1 LKRASRT
8 AAVSFDS
15 GANRLARG
23 RSGER
28 KSGVDIEKEIEIDM
42 LKPSQVARKMNQ
54 PLVSV
59 VMVVRNVDRFLA
71 EAIESI
77 LGQTFTDFEF
87 VILDF
92 GSTDRSQAIAATY
105 AARDNRIRLH
115 EVPNCGLAEARN
127 AACFLA
133 EGQYIAIQD
142 ADDMSVPNRLL
153 RQVEFMEKHQDFGL
167 LGGAAEWVDSQATS
181 LWTLTFPSED
191 CEIRSALAT
200 RCPFSQTAVL
210 LRREA
215 FVAVGGYRAAFA
227 PSEDYDLWLRI
238 SEHFRCANLKEVV
251 VKYRIHP
258 QQVSVS
264 GRKQQTFGAVAAR
277 VSAAFR
283 KNGSSDLLNSEQA
296 ITAELLARL
305 GVSEAE
311 LQTSLFS
318 DYRDWIRNMVA
329 AKEYSVAL
337 QIAAEMLQSDWEY
350 VEQWKI
356 AYLQLIAARLYWRQK
371 RFPKSFVAACHAAR
385 QPAALAKDF
394 GQALLRRIERA
405 IRM

>member
-1 LKRASRT
+1 M
-8 AAVSFDS
+8 SFDR
-15 GANRLARG
+15 GATELVHG
-23 RSGER
+23 RDGER

-42 LKPSQVARKMNQ
+42 LKPPQVARKMNQ

-71 EAIESI
+71 EAVESI
-77 LGQTFTDFEF
+77 LAQTFTDFEF

-92 GSTDRSQAIAATY
+92 GSTDRSKAIASSY

-142 ADDMSVPNRLL
+142 ADDMSVPDRLL

-167 LGGAAEWVDSQATS
+167 LGGAAEWVDSQAKS
-181 LWTLTFPSED
+181 LWTLTFPTED
-191 CEIRSALAT
+191 CEIRSALST

-215 FVAVGGYRAAFA
+215 FLAVGGYRAAFA

-264 GRKQQTFGAVAAR
+264 GRKQQTFCAVAAR
-277 VSAAFR
+277 ASAAFR
-283 KNGSSDLLNSEQA
+283 KNGSPDLLNREKA
-296 ITAELLARL
+296 ITPELLARL

-318 DYRDWIRNMVA
+318 NYRDWIRNMVA

-356 AYLQLIAARLYWRQK
+356 ACLQLIAARLYWRQK
-371 RFPKSFVAACHAAR
+371 RFPKSFVSACHAVR

-394 GQALLRRIERA
+394 GQALLRRIGRA
-405 IRM
+405 VRM

>member
-1 LKRASRT
+1 
-8 AAVSFDS
+8 
-15 GANRLARG
+15 
-23 RSGER
+23 
-28 KSGVDIEKEIEIDM
+28 M
-42 LKPSQVARKMNQ
+42 LKLPQLVKRVNQ

-59 VMVVRNVDRFLA
+59 VMVARNVDRFLA
-71 EAIESI
+71 EAVDSI
-77 LGQTFTDFEF
+77 LAQTFTDFEF

-92 GSTDRSQAIAATY
+92 GSTDRSKSIASTY

-115 EVPNCGLAEARN
+115 EVPSCGLAEARN

-142 ADDMSVPNRLL
+142 ADDISMPDRLL
-153 RQVEFMEKHQDFGL
+153 RQVEFMERHQDFGL
-167 LGGAAEWVDSQATS
+167 LGGAAEWVDSRATS
-181 LWTLTFPSED
+181 LWTHNFPTED
-191 CEIRSALAT
+191 CEIRSALST
-200 RCPFSQTAVL
+200 KCPFSQTAVL

-264 GRKQQTFGAVAAR
+264 GRKQQTFCAVAAR

-283 KNGSSDLLNSEQA
+283 KNGSLDLLQSEKA
-296 ITAELLARL
+296 ITPELLVRL

-311 LQTSLFS
+311 VQASLFS
-318 DYRDWIRNMVA
+318 DYRDWIRNMLA
-329 AKEYSVAL
+329 AKEYSVVL
-337 QIAAEMLQSDWEY
+337 QMAAEVLQSDWEY
-350 VEQWKI
+350 VERREI
-356 AYLQLIAARLYWRQK
+356 ADLQLIAARLYWRQK
-371 RFPKSFVAACHAAR
+371 QFPKSFVAACHAVR
-385 QPAALAKDF
+385 QQPALAKYF
-394 GQALLRRIERA
+394 AQTLLRRVGLV
-405 IRM
+405 